1 MSASVSAPPP
11 SASDADSFPFSCL
24 PDELQSLV
32 IAFALAHAQNSTA
45 SGSVADVLCANSFFR
60 RTGVRHLYEHLTLTS
75 RLSLSCALSTLEAHP
90 HYAQYIRALDVYSAR
105 IDWKQAMRLAR
116 LVSRVQ
122 TSAGGGQPSSRVRSL
137 RVRFPGDA
145 VAEAVEFFT
154 HFQPHHLEWITQS
167 CWLLAP
173 HHSFLRALM
182 PADAGVAAWSSRLVS
197 LRLGNFCY
205 DVATARMLSSLP
217 NLASL
222 TLLGGANKSL
232 QPQTL
237 SMLLTTGNTRVNLTR
252 LRVGDCPMRR
262 RNLIELELGVSVPTC
277 SIADEDVAAEAAG
290 VHFADSAGC
299 VKFCPRC
306 RLRARERIMERYAA
320 HVGAHRLRAS
330 SAAMKVRL
338 LRWVRRTTAQR
349 SSQRRTSC
357 SRGCSSRCAGSRSC
371 STCQRQIP

>member
-1 MSASVSAPPP
+1 MSATASELSAGAPLAC
-11 SASDADSFPFSCL
+11 ASDAASFPFDRL

-32 IAFALAHAQNSTA
+32 IAFALAHVHNSRA

-60 RTGVRHLYEHLTLTS
+60 RTGVRHLYQHLTLTS

-122 TSAGGGQPSSRVRSL
+122 TSAGEGQQPWSRVRSL
-137 RVRFPGDA
+137 RVRFPGEA
-145 VAEAVEFFT
+145 VAEAVEFFA

-173 HHSFLRALM
+173 HHSFLRALT
-182 PADAGVAAWSSRLVS
+182 PVDAGRAAWSSRLVS

-205 DVATARMLSSLP
+205 DVATARMLSELP

-222 TLLGGANKSL
+222 TLLGGANKTL

-237 SMLLTTGNTRVNLTR
+237 RTLLTTGNTRVNLRT
-252 LRVGDCPMRR
+252 LRVADCPMRR

-277 SIADEDVAAEAAG
+277 SAADNDDVAAEAAG
-290 VHFADSAGC
+290 VRFADSAGC

-320 HVGAHRLRAS
+320 HAGVAQVESEQCRHDGTAIAVAEADH
-330 SAAMKVRL
+330 SAEEQPETHFLQQRVL
-338 LRWVRRTTAQR
+338 ESLRWIA
-349 SSQRRTSC
+349 
-357 SRGCSSRCAGSRSC
+357 
-371 STCQRQIP
+371 